1 MTHVCCSIRA
11 LYGTDGT
18 KNATHGSAN
27 LEDAKRELDFFFPAP
42 TLAARE
48 ANFVREAELRTILE
62 ERLQPTLAMGVSHIA
77 QLHRKGELPASLV
90 SALGQWLLDNDP
102 MKVHAASGVLQ

>member
-1 MTHVCCSIRA
+1 M
-11 LYGTDGT
+11 
-18 KNATHGSAN
+18 
-27 LEDAKRELDFFFPAP
+27 
-42 TLAARE
+42 
-48 ANFVREAELRTILE
+48 REAELRTILE

-102 MKVHAASGVLQ
+102 MKVCAGAAEGPHACSCTCLAL